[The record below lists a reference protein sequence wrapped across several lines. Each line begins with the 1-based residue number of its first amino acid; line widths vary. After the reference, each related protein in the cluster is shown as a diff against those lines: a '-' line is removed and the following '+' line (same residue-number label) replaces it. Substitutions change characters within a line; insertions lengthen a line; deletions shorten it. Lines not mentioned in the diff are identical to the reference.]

1 MRIRRWTTRATKKV
15 FEHPLLDLEVRR
27 LRDEGGAERDVL
39 VLDSPDWVNVIP
51 LLEREGAEPEV
62 VLVRQWRY
70 AAEAPTLEIPG
81 GVVDP
86 GESAAAAAAR
96 ELVEETGYRAARVEL
111 LGTVHPNP
119 AILANRCSTFLATG
133 LTRVGEPEGDGEE
146 AIEVALVGASQLP
159 ALVARGEITH
169 SLVIAAFH
177 LWQVGRGA
185 DRR

>member
-1 MRIRRWTTRATKKV
+1 MRIRRWTTRASRTV
-15 FEHPLLDLEVRR
+15 FEHVLLDLEVRQI
-27 LRDEGGAERDVL
+27 RDDAGAERDVL

-51 LLEREGAEPEV
+51 LLERGAEPDV

-70 AAEAPTLEIPG
+70 AIEAPTLEIPG

-86 GESAAAAAAR
+86 GESAAQAAAR
-96 ELVEETGYRAARVEL
+96 ELLEETGYRASQVEL

-119 AILANRCSTFLATG
+119 AILANRCSTFLATR
-133 LTRVGEPEGDGEE
+133 LSRVGDPAGDGEE
-146 AIEVALVGASQLP
+146 QIEVSVVGASELP

-177 LWQVGRGA
+177 LW
-185 DRR
+185 DLRRSR